1 MRRLV
6 TYILIFL
13 LSLSFITLWM
23 PLNDIDCNAELFLRS
38 KTPKFQV
45 HATKVVV
52 KPWLG
57 EHHVYGIFMVPDK
70 YKEPPFFILTVKGL
84 GSFCEKPFGNSQY
97 YDDIF
102 AEPGTHIIR
111 DYIRTRLALRLILQG
126 LYFQLHDKYNWS
138 LTYPEDNSAKIKR
151 IPRL

>member
-13 LSLSFITLWM
+13 LSLSFLTLWM
-23 PLNDIDCNAELFLRS
+23 PLNDTDCNAELFLRS

-52 KPWLG
+52 KPWFG

-138 LTYPEDNSAKIKR
+138 LTYPEDNSAKIK
-151 IPRL
+151 